1 MAPKSPKRRPLKV
14 KAKPIVTP
22 REEREERARR
32 RDEER
37 DADDDSSEEDEEEEE
52 SEDLPLQGVDGLSS
66 EELRKLMSAMEVLS
80 KLTPDA
86 RNILNSRPLQTVARV
101 DELSHSDQVSKI
113 AALVDRYIEPCFD
126 RETFDLYRSSKNLCS
141 ERPEFW
147 SRLFAGIRPD
157 RSEMLPSVTQYPHCS
172 LIDLR
177 PIKPVGD
184 VEMALKAKSKDLAQE
199 ELLFKILSKPMVPLH
214 RMIIPA
220 LELANMPDL
229 TAEYDDDFDP
239 DIKRALAASSS
250 LLRSFAIHTLAL
262 HSDLMHRR
270 KILAMTALGASKH
283 EAEGVKNVLDSWD
296 RAKLKDLAEQRKE
309 RAILAG
315 SLKRKAPEAGR
326 RQGKGGGRGGRNRNR
341 YRNREGDSSPQQS
354 RGKDS
359 GGEKVDYSAEKS
371 SKDGSNKS
379 TSTPRKKGF
388 PRGKGK

>member
-1 MAPKSPKRRPLKV
+1 M
-14 KAKPIVTP
+14 
-22 REEREERARR
+22 
-32 RDEER
+32 
-37 DADDDSSEEDEEEEE
+37 
-52 SEDLPLQGVDGLSS
+52 G
-66 EELRKLMSAMEVLS
+66 AMDILN

-86 RNILNSRPLQTVARV
+86 RSALNSRPLQTVARV
-101 DELSHSDQVSKI
+101 DELSHSEQVTKI
-113 AALVDRYIEPCFD
+113 AQLVDRYVEPCFD
-126 RETFDLYRSSKNLCS
+126 RETFDLYRSSKDLCA

-157 RSEMLPSVTQYPHCS
+157 RSEMLPSVMQYPHCS

-184 VEMALKAKSKDLAQE
+184 VETALKAKSKDLAQE

-239 DIKRALAASSS
+239 DIKRALSASSS

-283 EAEGVKNVLDSWD
+283 EAEGVKNVLDSYD
-296 RAKLKDLAEQRKE
+296 RAKLKELAEQRKE

-341 YRNREGDSSPQQS
+341 FRNREGDSSPQQS
-354 RGKDS
+354 RGKDT
-359 GGEKVDYSAEKS
+359 GGDKAEHSAEKS

-379 TSTPRKKGF
+379 TSPPKKRPF
-388 PRGKGK
+388 QRGKGK

>member
-1 MAPKSPKRRPLKV
+1 MAPKSPKKRPLKV
-14 KAKPIVTP
+14 QAKPVRTP
-22 REEREERARR
+22 QEDREERARR
-32 RDEER
+32 REEER
-37 DADDDSSEEDEEEEE
+37 DADEDSSEDETEGGE
-52 SEDLPLQGVDGLSS
+52 SEDLQLPGVDGLSS

-86 RNILNSRPLQTVARV
+86 RSALNSRPLQTIARV
-101 DELSHSDQVSKI
+101 DELSHSEQVTKI
-113 AALVDRYIEPCFD
+113 AQLVDRYVEPCFD
-126 RETFDLYRSSKNLCS
+126 RETFDLYRSSKDLCA

-184 VEMALKAKSKDLAQE
+184 VETALKAKSKDLAQE

-239 DIKRALAASSS
+239 DIKRALSASSS

-283 EAEGVKNVLDSWD
+283 EAEGVRNVLDSYD

-326 RQGKGGGRGGRNRNR
+326 RRGKGGGRGNNRNR
-341 YRNREGDSSPQQS
+341 YRSREGDSSPQQS

-359 GGEKVDYSAEKS
+359 GGEKAEYSAEKS

-379 TSTPRKKGF
+379 TSTPKKKPF
-388 PRGKGK
+388 QRGKGK